1 MISIAEV
8 VYIHSVLIE
17 RFGGA
22 SGLRDLGLL
31 ESALA
36 RPFQT
41 FDGNEL
47 YEDPIQKAAA
57 FIESLLVNHPFL
69 DGNKRIGYVIMRL
82 YLMEMGFDIHASQ
95 DEKYEF
101 VIQIASGQLKFAEIT
116 QWIRQHTHK

>member
-47 YEDPIQKAAA
+47 YEDPIHKAAA
-57 FIESLLVNHPFL
+57 FIESLLVNLPFL

-82 YLMEMGFDIHASQ
+82 YLMEMGFDLLASQ

-116 QWIRQHTHK
+116 QWIKQHTHK

>member
-82 YLMEMGFDIHASQ
+82 YLMEMGFDLLASQ

-116 QWIRQHTHK
+116 QWIKQHTHK